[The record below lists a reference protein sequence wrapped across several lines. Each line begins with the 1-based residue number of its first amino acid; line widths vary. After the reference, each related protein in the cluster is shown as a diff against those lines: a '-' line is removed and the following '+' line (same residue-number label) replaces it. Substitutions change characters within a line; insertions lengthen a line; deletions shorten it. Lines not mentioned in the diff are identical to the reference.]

1 MIDFT
6 RTTLTNGLRVIV
18 HEDHSTPMVAVS
30 VIYNVGARDERADK
44 TGFAHLFE
52 HLMFGGSANVPD
64 FDEPMQLAGGD
75 NNAFTNN
82 DVTNFYNLLPAD
94 NMETAFWLESDRM
107 LALNFDEAVLD
118 VQRRVVIEEFKET
131 CLNQPYGDVWHH
143 LNELAYTVH
152 PYQWPTIGKVPQH
165 VEDASLEDVKD
176 FFYKYYRPNN
186 AVLVVSGKTTNEEV
200 VRLARKWFE
209 DIPAGHTPP
218 RRLPAEPIQQ
228 RLQQRVNTANVPVDA
243 LYMAFHMVARLD
255 PDYYA
260 TDLLSDILCNG
271 GSSRLYRSLLKEQQ
285 LFTSIDCYV
294 TGSIDPGLVVVEGR
308 PAEGVSLEQA
318 EAAIWKELDRIRTE
332 RVSEQELEKVKN
344 KVESA
349 LVFSEA
355 NILNKAL
362 NLSFF
367 EVLDKAERIN
377 EEVDHYARVSVDDIR
392 RVARSVLTRE
402 NCSQLYYKAAKDQLL
417 TPA

>member
-6 RTTLTNGLRVIV
+6 RTTLSNGLRLLV
-18 HEDHSTPMVAVS
+18 HEDDSTPMAAVS

-64 FDEPMQLAGGD
+64 FDEPMQLAGGE
-75 NNAFTNN
+75 NNAFTNS
-82 DVTNFYNLLPAD
+82 DVTNFYNLLPAE
-94 NMETAFWLESDRM
+94 NIETAFWLESDRM

-165 VEDASLEDVKD
+165 VEEASMEDVKD

-186 AVLVVSGKTTNEEV
+186 AVLVVAGNVKTTEV
-200 VRLARKWFE
+200 ETQVRKWFE

-228 RLQQRVNTANVPVDA
+228 RLQQRINTAAVPVDA
-243 LYMAFHMVARLD
+243 LYLAFHMTARLH

-271 GSSRLYRSLLKEQQ
+271 GSSRLYRSLLKERR
-285 LFTSIDCYV
+285 LFTSIDCYL
-294 TGSIDPGLVVVEGR
+294 TGSIDPGLVIIEGK
-308 PAEGVSLEQA
+308 PAEGVTLEQA
-318 EAAIWKELDRIRTE
+318 EAAIWEELDRIRTE
-332 RVSEQELEKVKN
+332 PVDPLELEKVVN

-355 NILNKAL
+355 SILNKAL

-367 EVLDKAERIN
+367 EVLDKAELIN
-377 EEVDHYARVSVDDIR
+377 EEVDRYAEVTVADIQ
-392 RVARSVLTRE
+392 RVAREVLTRE
-402 NCSQLYYKAAKDQLL
+402 NCSQLYYKAAKDEVLVS
-417 TPA
+417 A